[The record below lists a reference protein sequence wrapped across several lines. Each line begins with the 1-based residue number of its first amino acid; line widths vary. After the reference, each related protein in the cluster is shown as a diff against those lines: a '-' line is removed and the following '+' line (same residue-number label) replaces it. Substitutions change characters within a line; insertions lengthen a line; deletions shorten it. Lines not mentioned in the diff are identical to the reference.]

1 MSEEQGNEEKT
12 EEPTEKRRREFR
24 EEGQVAQS
32 KEVNTAL
39 LLSIFLLFW
48 FFYAPEFVS
57 GLQEL
62 LRGFWG
68 SAAQLDLSPDSVD
81 GWLVFVLLRLGEL
94 FWPLFLLG
102 VVVALLASYVQIGWL
117 FTFKPMQPK
126 LSKLDPI
133 QGAAKFV
140 SKKSAMELIKS
151 LLKIAVVA
159 VVAYF
164 ALVDLVFPA
173 MELLDR
179 PVAEMLAFIG
189 RGAANILFKCCLAL
203 VFIAVI
209 DYAFVRW
216 EMEEKMKMSKK
227 ELKDEHKETE
237 GDPQLKQRMR
247 SIQRDM
253 ARKRMMAEVPKADV
267 VITNPTHL
275 AVALSY
281 EHNKMEAPEITAKGG
296 GKVAEKI
303 REIAK
308 ENNVPI
314 VENPPVAR
322 GLYSLEVGDAIPES
336 MFKAVAEI
344 LAYVY
349 SLQGARP

>member
-1 MSEEQGNEEKT
+1 MSEQGNEERT

-32 KEVNTAL
+32 REVNTAL
-39 LLSIFLLFW
+39 LLSAFLLLW
-48 FFYAPEFVS
+48 IFYAPAFVS
-57 GLQEL
+57 GLKDL
-62 LRGFWG
+62 LYGFW
-68 SAAQLDLSPDSVD
+68 ARPAQMGLSPESLS
-81 GWLVFVLLRLGEL
+81 GWLIVVLSHLGAM
-94 FWPLFLLG
+94 FWPLLVLG
-102 VVVALLASYVQIGWL
+102 VAVAVLASFIQIGWL
-117 FTFKPMQPK
+117 FTLKPLQPK
-126 LSKLDPI
+126 LSKMDPI
-133 QGAAKFV
+133 KGAAKFV
-140 SKKSAMELIKS
+140 SKRSAMELIKS

-164 ALVDLVFPA
+164 ALMDMVLPS
-173 MELLDR
+173 MELMDR
-179 PVAEMLAFIG
+179 PVAEILAFIG
-189 RGAANILFKCCLAL
+189 RGASAILLKSCLAL
-203 VFIAVI
+203 VFIALL

-247 SIQRDM
+247 SIQREM

-281 EHNKMEAPEITAKGG
+281 EQKTMDAPQVTAKGM
-296 GKVAEKI
+296 GKVAQRI
-303 REIAK
+303 REIAE
-308 ENNVPI
+308 ENDVPI

-322 GLYSLEVGDAIPES
+322 GLFSLEVGDVIPET

-349 SLQGARP
+349 SMQGKRP